1 MVNFLDISSVNISE
15 INYELP
21 ENNESFEYLARL
33 SNQSLVFSLPKM
45 KVYSNEYMK
54 KMVFLILIYC

>member
-1 MVNFLDISSVNISE
+1 MEYKENQIMQILRWYKRFLFYLNYIHGQFFRYQQCKISE

-33 SNQSLVFSLPKM
+33 SINL
-45 KVYSNEYMK
+45 
-54 KMVFLILIYC
+54 